1 MRHSRRMASTV
12 LFLDGRAPTRLTL
25 SPRGEAMG
33 ESAGPPVLL
42 SGLAAWVLGKD
53 GIREY
58 PRRFL

>member
-1 MRHSRRMASTV
+1 MRHPRRTASAM
-12 LFLDGRAPTRLTL
+12 LYLDGRASPRLTL